1 MGDVRSKK
9 QKKILRFTGI
19 TIGVYLTF
27 RYLLP
32 VVIPFLLGAALA
44 VFLRKPY
51 LWLCKKVKLP
61 KSVAATLVTTVLT
74 ALLAV
79 ACFFL
84 VREVIYQVGN
94 LVQNIPGYVD
104 TADAFVRDFCEKC
117 ERMLKLEDGEVF
129 DWLSEQWNSGLA
141 QIGSLLVSGLV
152 DNSVAL
158 VGFTVKLGTGLV
170 VVFLA
175 TILFLMYWETLGR
188 AAAASPF
195 RDEIFGL
202 KNKLLHAGTAYIKSQ
217 LIVMTL
223 TAIVCCIG
231 LALLGN
237 PYSILLGV
245 GIGLL
250 DALPLFG
257 TGTVFIPWV
266 IIEAVR
272 GAWLRA
278 IILAVIYLVTYF
290 IREILETRIMGNSMG
305 LNALESLAAI
315 YVGLKL
321 FGIIGVV
328 LGPFG
333 VITIREL
340 YGFDEQGEK

>member
-1 MGDVRSKK
+1 MDDVRVRKRK
-9 QKKILRFTGI
+9 IILRLTGI

-32 VVIPFLLGAALA
+32 VVIPFLLGAVLA
-44 VFLRKPY
+44 VFLRRPY
-51 LWLCKKVKLP
+51 LWFCKKMNLP
-61 KSVAATLVTTVLT
+61 KSVAAVLVTTVLT
-74 ALLAV
+74 ALLGV
-79 ACFFL
+79 ICFFL

-94 LVQNIPGYVD
+94 LAQNIPGYVD
-104 TADAFVRDFCEKC
+104 TADGWVRNFCERC

-129 DWLSEQWNSGLA
+129 DWFSEQWNNGLA
-141 QIGSLLVSGLV
+141 QIGSLLMSGLV

-158 VGFTVKLGTGLV
+158 VSFTVKLGTGLV

-175 TILFLMYWETLGR
+175 TVLFLMYWEYLGQ

-195 RDEIFGL
+195 KDEIFNL
-202 KNKLLHAGTAYIKSQ
+202 KNKLLHAGMAYIKSQ

-231 LALLGN
+231 LALLSN

-266 IIEAVR
+266 LIEAVR
-272 GAWLRA
+272 GEWMRA
-278 IILAVIYLVTYF
+278 VVLAVIYLITYF

-333 VITIREL
+333 VIAIREL
-340 YGFDEQGEK
+340 YGFDENGGK

>member
-1 MGDVRSKK
+1 MDDVRAKK
-9 QKKILRFTGI
+9 RKTILRFTGI

-32 VVIPFLLGAALA
+32 VVIPFLLGAVLA
-44 VFLRKPY
+44 VFLRRPY

-74 ALLAV
+74 VLLGV
-79 ACFFL
+79 VCFFL
-84 VREVIYQVGN
+84 VREVIYQAGN
-94 LVQNIPGYVD
+94 LIQNIPGYVD
-104 TADAFVRDFCEKC
+104 TADVWVRSFCEEC

-129 DWLSEQWNSGLA
+129 DWLSAQWNNGLE
-141 QIGSLLVSGLV
+141 QIGSLLMSGLV

-158 VGFTVKLGTGLV
+158 VSFTVKLGTGLV

-175 TILFLMYWETLGR
+175 TVLLLMYWEKLGQ

-195 RDEIFGL
+195 REEIFSL

-217 LIVMTL
+217 LIVMAL

-231 LALLGN
+231 LALMGN
-237 PYSILLGV
+237 PYSILLGI

-266 IIEAVR
+266 LIEAIR
-272 GAWLRA
+272 GQWVRA
-278 IILAVIYLVTYF
+278 IILAVIYLITYF

-321 FGIIGVV
+321 FGIAGVV

-340 YGFDEQGEK
+340 YGFDEKGKA

>member
-1 MGDVRSKK
+1 MDDVRVSKRK
-9 QKKILRFTGI
+9 TILRLTGI

-51 LWLCKKVKLP
+51 LWLCRRVKLP
-61 KSVAATLVTTVLT
+61 RSVAATLVTALLT
-74 ALLAV
+74 ALIGVVCA
-79 ACFFL
+79 FL
-84 VREVIYQVGN
+84 VREVIYQGGN
-94 LVQNIPGYVD
+94 LIQNIPGYVD
-104 TADAFVRDFCEKC
+104 TADTWVREFCEVC
-117 ERMLKLEDGEVF
+117 ERRFKLEDGEVF
-129 DWLSEQWNSGLA
+129 DWLNAQWNNGLA
-141 QIGSLLVSGLV
+141 EIGSQLMAALVG
-152 DNSVAL
+152 NSVAL
-158 VGFTVKLGTGLV
+158 VSWTVKLGTGLV

-175 TILFLMYWETLGR
+175 TVLFLMYWETLGR
-188 AAAASPF
+188 SAAASPF
-195 RDEIFGL
+195 REEIFNL
-202 KNKLLHAGTAYIKSQ
+202 KNKLLHAGGAYIKSQ

-223 TAIVCCIG
+223 TALVCCIG

-266 IIEAVR
+266 IVEAVR
-272 GAWLRA
+272 GEWMPAVV
-278 IILAVIYLVTYF
+278 LAVIYLITYF

-315 YVGLKL
+315 YVGLRL

-340 YGFDEQGEK
+340 YRFDESKGK

>member
-1 MGDVRSKK
+1 MDDVRARKRK
-9 QKKILRFTGI
+9 TILRFTGI

-51 LWLCKKVKLP
+51 LWLCKRARLP
-61 KSVAATLVTTVLT
+61 KSVAATFVTVLLT
-74 ALLAV
+74 VFLGV
-79 ACFFL
+79 VCFFL
-84 VREVIYQVGN
+84 VREVIYQGGN
-94 LVQNIPGYVD
+94 LIQNIPGY
-104 TADAFVRDFCEKC
+104 ADAANVWVREFCEAC
-117 ERMLKLEDGEVF
+117 ERKFKLEDGEVF
-129 DWLSEQWNSGLA
+129 DWLNTQWNNGLA
-141 QIGSLLVSGLV
+141 EIGSLIVSGLLN
-152 DNSVAL
+152 NSVAL
-158 VGFTVKLGTGLV
+158 VGLTVKVGTGAV

-175 TILFLMYWETLGR
+175 TVLFLMYWEYLGK
-188 AAAASPF
+188 AAASSPF
-195 RDEIFGL
+195 REEIFKL
-202 KNKLLHAGTAYIKSQ
+202 KNKLLHAGGAYIKSQ

-223 TAIVCCIG
+223 TALVCCIG
-231 LALLGN
+231 LTLLGN
-237 PYSILLGV
+237 PYSILFGV

-257 TGTVFIPWV
+257 TGTVFIPW
-266 IIEAVR
+266 ILIEAVR
-272 GAWLRA
+272 GEWLRA
-278 IILAVIYLVTYF
+278 VILTVIYLITYF

-315 YVGLKL
+315 YVGLRL

-340 YGFDEQGEK
+340 YGFDESKGK

>member
-1 MGDVRSKK
+1 MDDVRVRKRK
-9 QKKILRFTGI
+9 TILRLIGI

-51 LWLCKKVKLP
+51 LWLCKRAKLP
-61 KSVAATLVTTVLT
+61 KSVAATFVTVLLT
-74 ALLAV
+74 ALLGGV
-79 ACFFL
+79 CFFL
-84 VREVIYQVGN
+84 VREIIYQGGN
-94 LVQNIPGYVD
+94 LIQNIPGY
-104 TADAFVRDFCEKC
+104 ADAANVWVREFCEAC
-117 ERMLKLEDGEVF
+117 ERKFKLEDGEVF
-129 DWLSEQWNSGLA
+129 DWLNAQWNNGVA
-141 QIGSLLVSGLV
+141 EIGSLIVSGLLN
-152 DNSVAL
+152 NSVAL
-158 VGFTVKLGTGLV
+158 VGFTVKVGTGAV

-175 TILFLMYWETLGR
+175 TVLFLMYWEYLGR
-188 AAAASPF
+188 AAASSPF
-195 RDEIFGL
+195 REEIFNL
-202 KNKLLHAGTAYIKSQ
+202 KNKLLHAGGAYIKSQ

-223 TAIVCCIG
+223 TALVCCIG
-231 LALLGN
+231 LTLLGN
-237 PYSILLGV
+237 PYSILFGV

-257 TGTVFIPWV
+257 TGTVFIPW
-266 IIEAVR
+266 ILIEAVR
-272 GAWLRA
+272 GEWLRA
-278 IILAVIYLVTYF
+278 VILAVIYLITYF

-315 YVGLKL
+315 YVGLRL

-340 YGFDEQGEK
+340 YGFDESKGK

>member
-1 MGDVRSKK
+1 MDDVRVRKRK
-9 QKKILRFTGI
+9 TILRLIGI

-51 LWLCKKVKLP
+51 LWLCKRARLP
-61 KSVAATLVTTVLT
+61 KSVAATLVTVLLT
-74 ALLAV
+74 ALLGV

-84 VREVIYQVGN
+84 MREVIYQGGN
-94 LVQNIPGYVD
+94 LIQNIPGYAD
-104 TADAFVRDFCEKC
+104 TANVWVREFCEAC
-117 ERMLKLEDGEVF
+117 ERRFKLEDGEVF
-129 DWLSEQWNSGLA
+129 DWLNTQWNNGLA
-141 QIGSLLVSGLV
+141 EIGSLIVSGLLN
-152 DNSVAL
+152 NSVAL
-158 VGFTVKLGTGLV
+158 VGFTVKVGTGAV

-175 TILFLMYWETLGR
+175 TVLFLMYWEHLGR
-188 AAAASPF
+188 AAASSPF
-195 RDEIFGL
+195 REEIFNL
-202 KNKLLHAGTAYIKSQ
+202 KNKLLHAGGAYIKSQ

-223 TAIVCCIG
+223 TALVCCIG
-231 LALLGN
+231 LTLLGN
-237 PYSILLGV
+237 PYSILFGV

-257 TGTVFIPWV
+257 TGTVFIPW
-266 IIEAVR
+266 ILIEAVR
-272 GAWLRA
+272 GEWLRA
-278 IILAVIYLVTYF
+278 VILTVIYLITYF
-290 IREILETRIMGNSMG
+290 IREILETRIMGKSMG

-315 YVGLKL
+315 YVGLRL

-340 YGFDEQGEK
+340 YGFDESKGK